1 MKRLLTALVL
11 PLVPAA
17 ILSAQTPEVQ
27 SALKRYYDFRQA
39 KNELAMY
46 QIDWASSLQEA
57 QERALKENRP
67 VFLVIIHAKY
77 GDLTSGHC

>member
-1 MKRLLTALVL
+1 MKRLLTTLALLLIPV
-11 PLVPAA
+11 AT
-17 ILSAQTPEVQ
+17 ICAQAPGVQ
-27 SALKRYYDFRQA
+27 AALKRYHEFRPK

-46 QIDWASSLQEA
+46 QIDWAASLQQA
-57 QERALKENRP
+57 QARALKENRP

>member
-1 MKRLLTALVL
+1 MKRLLTALAL
-11 PLVPAA
+11 LLIPAVTT
-17 ILSAQTPEVQ
+17 SAQTPGVQ
-27 SALKRYYDFRQA
+27 SALKRYHEFRPE

-46 QIDWASSLQEA
+46 QIDWAASLQQA
-57 QERALKENRP
+57 QARALKENRP